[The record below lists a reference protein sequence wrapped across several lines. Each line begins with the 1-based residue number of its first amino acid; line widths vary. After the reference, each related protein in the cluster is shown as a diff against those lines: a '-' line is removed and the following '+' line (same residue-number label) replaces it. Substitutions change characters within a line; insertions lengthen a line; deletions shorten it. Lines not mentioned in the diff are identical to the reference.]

1 LQVKK
6 VKEMI
11 LCVFIIEGLAVK
23 RQYVMISGTKII
35 EKALQTCPGF
45 ECTLGFVFL
54 KSATISLKQRL

>member
-1 LQVKK
+1 
-6 VKEMI
+6 MI

-35 EKALQTCPGF
+35 EKALQTWPGF